1 MAGWNGSDLRGK
13 TPIQP
18 KVTAKKPSPWRGL
31 FAGAIVVLLA
41 AGGAYFL
48 LSKPAAKV
56 SDGELDEDRMI
67 KERQPAKV
75 KNPSAST
82 DSAVSKVG
90 PMTQAKAGERYADVA
105 TEVTEAAV
113 TNGGAS
119 AEDNKQKDDRLFKNA
134 MDQLLA
140 MVAPRNVGDGVPP
153 LPIVDDMKF
162 SEEDEKK
169 ILERLTAD
177 DKDSD
182 AVLER
187 KELVQSMRDEYQ
199 ELKKKGWTFVDYVKA
214 LEAKAKL
221 DTEVLEESHKIHET
235 VFNDPNITDAEYL
248 EMLEKINKVLSDRG
262 IKPISPPSD
271 ETEGGEQTA
280 ETESMN
286 VTEKKEN

>member
-56 SDGELDEDRMI
+56 SDDELDEGRMI

-75 KNPSAST
+75 KNPSVST
-82 DSAVSKVG
+82 DSAASKVG
-90 PMTQAKAGERYADVA
+90 PKTQAKAGERYADVA

-113 TNGGAS
+113 TNVGAS

-199 ELKKKGWTFVDYVKA
+199 ELKKKGWTFVDYIKA

-235 VFNDPNITDAEYL
+235 VFNDPDITDAVYL

-280 ETESMN
+280 ETENMN